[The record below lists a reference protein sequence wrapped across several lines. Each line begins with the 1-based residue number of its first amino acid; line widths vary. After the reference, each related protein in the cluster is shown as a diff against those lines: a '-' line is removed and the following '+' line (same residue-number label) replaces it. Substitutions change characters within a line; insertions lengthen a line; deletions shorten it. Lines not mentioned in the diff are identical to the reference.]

1 MLANARYTTRPPLSP
16 HLQPGADAPVVST
29 HAPVGVRGEALANER
44 GEVLLSSIVPEA
56 PGWSAGSSLTDVP
69 ARTSLLSSLKSM
81 VPLPSESKR
90 PKSASTPA
98 RGKRTKLSPRVRS
111 EASSWGHGKRPRC

>member
-1 MLANARYTTRPPLSP
+1 MKILASHESAQCINSMFEGHMLANARYTTRPPLSP

-56 PGWSAGSSLTDVP
+56 PG
-69 ARTSLLSSLKSM
+69 
-81 VPLPSESKR
+81 
-90 PKSASTPA
+90 
-98 RGKRTKLSPRVRS
+98 
-111 EASSWGHGKRPRC
+111 